1 MSRPLHSRLAL
12 STRRLIS
19 QTGVETTVKISPYL
33 VLLFSLIIFV
43 GLGWAWQT
51 EQGGVQTFSGEVMDD
66 LCAKDKTHA
75 KMMQEMKS
83 MGNDPSLCSKKCVE
97 LGAKYVLYDHQKDTV
112 YALEDQGKAEE
123 FAGHKV
129 RITGSLNKKKIK
141 IAKIESA
148 DSGGQTSK

>member
-1 MSRPLHSRLAL
+1 M
-12 STRRLIS
+12 
-19 QTGVETTVKISPYL
+19 KISPYL

-83 MGNDPSLCSKKCVE
+83 MTC
-97 LGAKYVLYDHQKDTV
+97 YDR
-112 YALEDQGKAEE
+112 L
-123 FAGHKV
+123 
-129 RITGSLNKKKIK
+129 R
-141 IAKIESA
+141 ESPRV
-148 DSGGQTSK
+148 SFWSSRCWV